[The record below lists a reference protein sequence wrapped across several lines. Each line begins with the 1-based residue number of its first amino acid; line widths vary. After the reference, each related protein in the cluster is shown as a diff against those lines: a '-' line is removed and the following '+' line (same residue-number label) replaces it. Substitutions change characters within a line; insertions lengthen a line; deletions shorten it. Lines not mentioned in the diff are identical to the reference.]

1 MTLIAFHD
9 SNDNSS
15 IIDWHNCALKF
26 DKKMSFV
33 PLTNKNADQAEFAL
47 VWNPP
52 KGRLAELKKL
62 KLICSLGQ
70 GVDHLWK
77 DLSLPLSIPIIRL
90 VDPNMS
96 RALSQWVLAVLLD
109 FLRDGPFY
117 RSKRE
122 KREFCKL
129 SERNTFDLKVAV
141 YGIGAIGAVVAKNLE
156 TLEFSVTG
164 WAQTKKPQLLFSQA
178 TGTVG
183 FQRLIATNFV
193 HICLLPLTTHTK
205 KLFTKEIFMKMPKG
219 AYFINAGRGEQVDE
233 AGLLDAVKTGHLSG
247 AALDVFCEEP
257 LPKAHPFWNEQKI
270 SIWPHVAAQTNPETV
285 IEQIMESIYAIKSG
299 RIPKNVVDPVRQY

>member
-9 SNDNSS
+9 GNDKSS
-15 IIDWHNCALKF
+15 LVNWHNYALRI
-26 DKKMSFV
+26 DKNMSFV
-33 PLTNKNADQAEFAL
+33 PLSDKQADQAEIAL

-77 DLSLPLSIPIIRL
+77 DISLPLAIPIIRL
-90 VDPNMS
+90 VDPYMS
-96 RALSQWVLAVLLD
+96 RSLSQWVLAVLLD
-109 FLRDGPFY
+109 FLRDGSFY

-129 SERNTFDLKVAV
+129 PERDTFRMKVAV
-141 YGIGAIGAVVAKNLE
+141 YGIGAIGSVVANNLKNLE
-156 TLEFSVTG
+156 FNVTG
-164 WAQTKKPQLLFSQA
+164 WAQTKKPQFLFRQE
-178 TGTVG
+178 TGRAG
-183 FQRLIATNFV
+183 FQNLISTNFV
-193 HICLLPLTTHTK
+193 HICLLPLTTSTK
-205 KLFTKEIFMKMPKG
+205 KLFSKNVFMQMPKG

-233 AGLLDAVKTGHLSG
+233 IALLDAVGTGHLSG

-257 LPKAHPFWNEQKI
+257 LPKNHPFWNEEKI

-285 IEQIMESIYAIKSG
+285 IEQIIESIHAIKSG
-299 RIPKNVVDPVRQY
+299 QTPKNIVDPIQQY

>member
-9 SNDNSS
+9 GNDNSS
-15 IIDWHNCALKF
+15 IGDWHNCALKF
-26 DKKMSFV
+26 DKEMSFV
-33 PLTNKNADQAEFAL
+33 PLTNKNADQAEIAL
-47 VWNPP
+47 VWHPP
-52 KGRLAELKKL
+52 KGRLAELKRL

-77 DLSLPLSIPIIRL
+77 DLNLPLSIPIIRL

-96 RALSQWVLAVLLD
+96 RVLSQWVLAVLLD

-129 SERNTFDLKVAV
+129 SERDTFGMKVAV
-141 YGIGAIGAVVAKNLE
+141 YGIGAIGSAVANNLE
-156 TLEFSVTG
+156 KLEFRVTG
-164 WAQTKKPQLLFSQA
+164 WAQTKKPKLLFRQE
-178 TGTVG
+178 TGTG
-183 FQRLIATNFV
+183 AFQRLIATNFV
-193 HICLLPLTTHTK
+193 HICLLPLTTSTK

-219 AYFINAGRGEQVDE
+219 AYFINAGRGEQIDE
-233 AGLLDAVKTGHLSG
+233 AGLLDAVQTGHLSG

-257 LPKAHPFWNEQKI
+257 LPNAHPFWNEQKI

-299 RIPKNVVDPVRQY
+299 RIPKNVVDPIRQY